1 MGDRII
7 FNLDDLSKNPIS
19 DTDKSKFVK
28 KIIGMDNVFLID
40 N

>member
-7 FNLDDLSKNPIS
+7 FDLDDLSKNPIS
-19 DTDKSKFVK
+19 DTDKSEFLK
-28 KIIGMDNVFLID
+28 KMFGMGNVFFID